1 MNIVPAIL
9 PHSFEEVTE
18 KLSRIENLATS
29 VQIDLCDGIFGR
41 EKTWLPQ
48 GTEILPAG
56 FTYEFDIMLEDWKLS
71 TMHAITIGAKRVV
84 AHVDLFTDEDI
95 QTLISIVGPRST
107 TLGVSVSND
116 KSLEFHADMIRKI
129 RALYPDIFI
138 QVMGIRHIGEQ
149 GQFFDEECVMRV
161 KTLKQTFGDLKIQVD
176 GGMKLETVKA
186 VVDAGAETVI
196 VGSYIFSS
204 GDVGESM
211 KRLEEVN
218 LDAAY

>member
-48 GTEILPAG
+48 GTETLPAG

-95 QTLISIVGPRST
+95 QTLISVVGPRST

-186 VVDAGAETVI
+186 VVDAGAETVV
-196 VGSYIFSS
+196 VGSYIFS
-204 GDVGESM
+204 GADVGEAM
-211 KRLEEVN
+211 KRLEEIS
-218 LDAAY
+218 LDSAC